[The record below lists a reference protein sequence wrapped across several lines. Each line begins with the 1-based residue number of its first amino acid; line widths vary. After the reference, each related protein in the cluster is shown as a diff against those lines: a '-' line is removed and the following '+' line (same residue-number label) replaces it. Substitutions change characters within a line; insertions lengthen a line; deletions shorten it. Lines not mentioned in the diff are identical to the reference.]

1 VKFTG
6 QAARLPGD
14 SSGPVKLNWSAAYA
28 AEIQQIQAELL
39 AERRAGHDRWTAARR
54 DGLYA
59 PAPTTGLR
67 RWSDDQITRYAERE
81 AERRVN
87 KAIAI
92 HNEQTARAAMN

>member
-1 VKFTG
+1 MNFTG

-14 SSGPVKLNWSAAYA
+14 TRGPVRLDWRAAYA
-28 AEIQQIQAELL
+28 AEIRQIRAELL
-39 AERRAGHDRWTAARR
+39 AERAAGHDRWTAARR

-67 RWSDDQITRYAERE
+67 RWSDDRITRYAERE

-87 KAIAI
+87 KAIHV
-92 HNEQTARAAMN
+92 HNEQAARAAMN